1 MIRYRRAPTM
11 RLFLAGLVLA
21 ALAPAHD
28 LWMIEDQGRLLIR
41 IGEDFPVATNG
52 ITADRI
58 VFWRLLDIRGALSLV
73 GQAEEKQFAAPL
85 PEPRGPAVV
94 ELEVQPRLITLQAPA
109 FNRYIGGEGFDHVV
123 AARRKAGADET
134 PGREKYSRYSK
145 LLVEA
150 PGDDRHLLAPRGH
163 HLEIVP
169 EANPA
174 RLREGADLP
183 VRILFEGQPL
193 AGVWVSAGPA
203 GMKGHQFPA
212 RARTDAAGRVLLG
225 ARSRGL
231 WYVRLI
237 HMIPSPDPGVEWR
250 SFFATLTFLR

>member
-1 MIRYRRAPTM
+1 MIRYRRAPAM
-11 RLFLAGLVLA
+11 RLPFAWLLLA

-58 VFWRLLDIRGALSLV
+58 VFLRLVDSRGASSLD
-73 GQAEEKQFAAPL
+73 GRAEEKQFAAPL
-85 PEPRGPAVV
+85 PETRGPAVV
-94 ELEVQPRLITLQAPA
+94 ELEVQPRLITLQAPD
-109 FNRYIGGEGFDHVV
+109 FNRYIRAEGFDHVI
-123 AARRKAGADET
+123 AARQKTATAGA
-134 PGREKYSRYSK
+134 PGRERYSRYSK
-145 LLVEA
+145 LVMDA
-150 PGDDRHLLAPRGH
+150 PGEDTPLLAPLGH
-163 HLEIVP
+163 RLEIVP

-183 VRILFEGQPL
+183 VRILFDGQPL

-212 RARTDAAGRVLLG
+212 GARTDSAGRTLLG
-225 ARSRGL
+225 VRTKGL

-237 HMIPSPDPGVEWR
+237 HMIPSPDPDVEWR
-250 SFFATLTFLR
+250 SFFATLTFRR